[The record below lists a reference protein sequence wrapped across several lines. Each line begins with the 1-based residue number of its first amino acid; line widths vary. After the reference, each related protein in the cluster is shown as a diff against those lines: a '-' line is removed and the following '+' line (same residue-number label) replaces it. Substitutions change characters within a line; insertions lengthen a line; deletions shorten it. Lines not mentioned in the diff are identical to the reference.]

1 MTRNDSRPSLWERF
15 VNWETGDESVLDG
28 EIEQS
33 MDQAAPQEAGGEV
46 YASAEKRADDHRT
59 ALVEEERSYYSRVHE
74 WSLHKGVKLINR
86 LYRLSA
92 VLVLC
97 FIIFFLMSTVVALPP
112 FGEADNPYNN
122 EVSQRYIE
130 KGIEET
136 GAINFVAGM
145 ILDYRAFDTFGES
158 TVLFVAACFCCS
170 SSATTAP
177 TRSPRP
183 PCWRPNGTTAT
194 TNPRTTPSCSWPPRF
209 WCR

>member
-1 MTRNDSRPSLWERF
+1 MTGNDSRPSLWERF

-74 WSLHKGVKLINR
+74 WSLHKGVKFINR

-112 FGEADNPYNN
+112 FGEADIVAADGDTIVFC
-122 EVSQRYIE
+122 EVKTRLSEKFGTPAEAVEAHKQRRYIDIARYFLMKLGRDDVNVRFDVVE
-130 KGIEET
+130 VFADSINHIENAF
-136 GAINFVAGM
+136 GA
-145 ILDYRAFDTFGES
+145 
-158 TVLFVAACFCCS
+158 
-170 SSATTAP
+170 
-177 TRSPRP
+177 
-183 PCWRPNGTTAT
+183 
-194 TNPRTTPSCSWPPRF
+194 
-209 WCR
+209 

>member
-74 WSLHKGVKLINR
+74 WSLHKGVKFINR

-130 KGIEET
+130 
-136 GAINFVAGM
+136 
-145 ILDYRAFDTFGES
+145 RASRRPAPS
-158 TVLFVAACFCCS
+158 TL
-170 SSATTAP
+170 
-177 TRSPRP
+177 
-183 PCWRPNGTTAT
+183 
-194 TNPRTTPSCSWPPRF
+194 WPA
-209 WCR
+209 

>member
-1 MTRNDSRPSLWERF
+1 MTGNDSRPSLWERF

-130 KGIEET
+130 KGWT
-136 GAINFVAGM
+136 
-145 ILDYRAFDTFGES
+145 
-158 TVLFVAACFCCS
+158 TVPSIPSANRRCCSWRHAACCCCS
-170 SSATTAP
+170 SWATMLPA
-177 TRSPRP
+177 RSPRP
-183 PCWRPNGTTAT
+183 PCWRPSGTTVT
-194 TNPRTTPSCSWPPRF
+194 TSPRTTPSCSWPPRF

>member
-122 EVSQRYIE
+122 EVSQRMLP
-130 KGIEET
+130 
-136 GAINFVAGM
+136 A
-145 ILDYRAFDTFGES
+145 
-158 TVLFVAACFCCS
+158 
-170 SSATTAP
+170 
-177 TRSPRP
+177 RSPRP
-183 PCWRPNGTTAT
+183 PCWRPSGTTVT
-194 TNPRTTPSCSWPPRF
+194 TSPRTTPSCSWPPGF

>member
-59 ALVEEERSYYSRVHE
+59 ALVEEERSYYSRVHK
-74 WSLHKGVKLINR
+74 WSRHKGVKFINR

-158 TVLFVAACFCCS
+158 TVLFVAACS
-170 SSATTAP
+170 VLLLLKLGDHAP
-177 TRSPRP
+177 GEKP
-183 PCWRPNGTTAT
+183 
-194 TNPRTTPSCSWPPRF
+194 TPAMLEGAGELLDAAAAYKRKKESG
-209 WCR
+209 